1 MRTPSV
7 SVVIPARNAARFLDA
22 TLATIAYQTRPVDQV
37 VIVDDASTDDTREC
51 ALRWSSRLP
60 LTVETLSRNS
70 GPGVARQTG
79 VELSASELVL
89 FLDADDIWLPEHVEV
104 MLNHWGGRDTIV
116 SPLALTWHAGEGV
129 RLPARL
135 MQPPMPDR
143 DQLGVLLREN
153 RVFAGSLVSRELLL
167 SSGGFPSRWPSEDYE
182 LWVRLVTGGAQ
193 VVNPAAATV
202 LYRRHAASLSTSPKV
217 FEREIEIL
225 SEWSAAHP
233 ERHSRSVARSIRLS
247 RSRLALLEAYS
258 SAGAGDLSASRSHA
272 LRALWFGNTGIR
284 LRSAAMLLSPRRF
297 CGFRRSHNGGVPRP
311 SPFRSWSPEDP

>member
-1 MRTPSV
+1 MPSV

-22 TLATIAYQTRPVDQV
+22 TLATVEYQTRSVDQV
-37 VIVDDASTDDTREC
+37 VIVDDASTDDTRDS
-51 ALRWSSRLP
+51 ALRWRTRLP
-60 LTVETLSRNS
+60 LTVETLAENS
-70 GPGVARQTG
+70 GPGVARQRG
-79 VELSASELVL
+79 VELSESELVL
-89 FLDADDIWLPEHVEV
+89 FLDADDLWLPEHVEV
-104 MLNHWGGRDTIV
+104 MLNHWDGRDTIV
-116 SPLALTWHAGEGV
+116 SPMALTWHAGEGV

-247 RSRLALLEAYS
+247 RSRLALLDAYS
-258 SAGAGDLSASRSHA
+258 TATAGDLNQSRSHA
-272 LRALWFGNTGIR
+272 LRALRLGNFPIR
-284 LRSAAMLLSPRRF
+284 LRSTAMLLAPRRF
-297 CGFRRSHNGGVPRP
+297 GRVREHRAGR
-311 SPFRSWSPEDP
+311 